1 MARVSVGDV
10 VAQFRAVLGIVDEAA
25 IGAARAQ
32 REAEQTQAA
41 YAEVSQGTADRLM
54 RKAVVDSRTAA
65 EKAGKT
71 ARLLSEAAEHFTT
84 YVNII
89 APGTVPP
96 RSSAPEAIPEGER
109 VVSDAMARRKRATGF
124 LDRAAR
130 RADDVKDSV
139 ASATKAVEEG
149 TKIALKQIKGDR
161 PPTGGAPSSTTTT
174 STPQPAPAQSPPA
187 HEAVSALVVTAL
199 GAALVGRAGIDYI
212 KKRLNRR
219 NQDGDQ
225 K

>member
-1 MARVSVGDV
+1 MANVSVGDV
-10 VAQFRAVLGIVDEAA
+10 VARFRTVLGIIDEAA
-25 IGAARAQ
+25 VGAARAQ
-32 REAEQTQAA
+32 KEAEQARAA
-41 YAEVSQGTADRLM
+41 YTEVSQGTADQLM
-54 RKAVVDSRTAA
+54 RKAVADSRTAA

-71 ARLLSEAAEHFTT
+71 ARLLSEAAEHFST

-109 VVSDAMARRKRATGF
+109 VVSDAMARRRRATGF
-124 LDRAAR
+124 LDRAAS
-130 RADDVKDSV
+130 RADDIKDG
-139 ASATKAVEEG
+139 ATETAKAVEEG

-161 PPTGGAPSSTTTT
+161 PPTGSAPSSTATTAP
-174 STPQPAPAQSPPA
+174 SKPTPAHSPPA
-187 HEAVSALVVTAL
+187 HEAVAALVVTAL

-219 NQDGDQ
+219 KQDGDQ

>member
-1 MARVSVGDV
+1 MTDVSVASV
-10 VAQFRAVLGIVDEAA
+10 VAQFRAILGIIDEAA
-25 IGAARAQ
+25 VGAARAQ
-32 REAEQTQAA
+32 EEAEQSRAA

-54 RKAVVDSRTAA
+54 RKAVEDSRTAA

-96 RSSAPEAIPEGER
+96 RSSAPEAMPEGER
-109 VVSDAMARRKRATGF
+109 VVSDAMARRRRASGF
-124 LDRAAR
+124 LDRTAS
-130 RADDVKDSV
+130 RADDVKDTV
-139 ASATKAVEEG
+139 AEITKAVEEG
-149 TKIALKQIKGDR
+149 TKVALKQIKGDR
-161 PPTGGAPSSTTTT
+161 PPTGGTPSSTATT
-174 STPQPAPAQSPPA
+174 SAPQHAAGSSPPA
-187 HEAVSALVVTAL
+187 HEAISALVVTAL
-199 GAALVGRAGIDYI
+199 GAALVGRAGVDYI

-219 NQDGDQ
+219 KQDGNQ